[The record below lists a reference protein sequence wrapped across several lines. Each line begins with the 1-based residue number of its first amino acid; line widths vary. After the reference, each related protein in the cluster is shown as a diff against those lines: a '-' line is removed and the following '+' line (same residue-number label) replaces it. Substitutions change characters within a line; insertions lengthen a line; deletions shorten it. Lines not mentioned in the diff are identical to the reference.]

1 MKLQAFDSSHL
12 CGKNHFEVD
21 VVQNYFVFQP
31 VSIYFTIVPNTN
43 EVTAWKS
50 KGLSDE
56 SIKLPLMCENSLNPG
71 INYIDNAK
79 IWVKFD
85 RSCLKQE
92 KVTLAHKQMVNIYIV
107 FVINLWP
114 LNVGK
119 DFLLANS
126 LFGAIN
132 LTTNPDPDKYK
143 HSGYGTGFDARGSFS
158 LNSGGFGKSL
168 VIFGADMGSSA
179 HIDNKK
185 KAILILGKGPAD
197 GLDNTALTAEK
208 EYLINF
214 TEQQKKF
221 CLSLL
226 YNGVISY
233 IFVNDVEIY
242 QFKAKDSEINVFR

>member
-1 MKLQAFDSSHL
+1 
-12 CGKNHFEVD
+12 
-21 VVQNYFVFQP
+21 
-31 VSIYFTIVPNTN
+31 
-43 EVTAWKS
+43 
-50 KGLSDE
+50 
-56 SIKLPLMCENSLNPG
+56 
-71 INYIDNAK
+71 
-79 IWVKFD
+79 
-85 RSCLKQE
+85 
-92 KVTLAHKQMVNIYIV
+92 MVNIYIV

-126 LFGAIN
+126 LFGAVN

-185 KAILILGKGPAD
+185 KDILILGKGPTD

-221 CLSLL
+221 CLSLH